1 MIPVTSGTLG
11 RPEMSDYHFRN
22 LVFEGGGVKG
32 IAYVG
37 ALREL
42 KKRDILKNIS
52 RVAGTSAGAI
62 NAVLYATGYKP
73 RETTDL
79 LLELDFQIFLD
90 DSWGVVRD
98 LRRVSRKYG
107 WHKGDFFRNW
117 IGERIRAKTGDS
129 ESTFADLKRLGMTD
143 LYLVVTNLST
153 GFSEV
158 MSAEH
163 TPDMPVA
170 EAARMSMS
178 IPLFF
183 TAVRNARN
191 DVYVD
196 GGVLRNYP
204 VKVFDREHYIEPA
217 KLKKHALTTDYYA
230 RDNRKLRKRDHRY
243 CYNKET
249 LGFRLDSKQ
258 EIALFRDGIP
268 PAAEK
273 IDDFFSY
280 ASALLRAFMN
290 VQNNVH
296 LHSDDW
302 QRTVYI
308 DTLGIGATD
317 FDLPDKA
324 KRRLLRSGADGV
336 IEYFD
341 WYDNATGR
349 KRPHNNP
356 RFKPRNPRAS

>member
-1 MIPVTSGTLG
+1 MTGS
-11 RPEMSDYHFRN
+11 YHFRN

-32 IAYVG
+32 VAYVG

-42 KKRDILKNIS
+42 KKRDILQNIE

-62 NAVLYATGYKP
+62 NAVLFATGYKP
-73 RETTDL
+73 RETTEIL
-79 LLELDFQIFLD
+79 LDLDFKNFLD
-90 DSWGVVRD
+90 DDWGVVRN
-98 LRRVSRKYG
+98 LYRVSKKYG
-107 WHKGDFFRNW
+107 WHKGDFFRKW
-117 IGERIRAKTGDS
+117 IDKRIRAKTGKAN
-129 ESTFADLKRLGMTD
+129 STFADLKRLNMTD
-143 LYLVVTNLST
+143 LYLIVTNLST

-170 EAARMSMS
+170 DATRRSMS

-183 TAVRNARN
+183 TAVRNARK

-204 VKVFDREHYIEPA
+204 VKVFDREKYIDAA
-217 KLKKHALTTDYYA
+217 KLAKHAVATEYYA
-230 RDNRKLRKRDHRY
+230 RDNARLRKSDCPF

-249 LGFRLDSKQ
+249 LGFRLDSKE
-258 EIALFRDGIP
+258 EIALFRDRLP

-273 IDDFFSY
+273 IDDFFGY
-280 ASALLRAFMN
+280 ASALLRTLMN
-290 VQNNVH
+290 VQNNAH

-302 QRTVYI
+302 QRTIYI
-308 DTLGIGATD
+308 DTLGIGTTD
-317 FDLPDKA
+317 FELPDTK
-324 KRRLLRSGADGV
+324 KRKLIRSGANAV

-341 WYDNATGR
+341 WYDSTRG
-349 KRPHNNP
+349 KKLPNNHP
-356 RFKPRNPRAS
+356 RFKLRN